1 VSCGTAP
8 HEAIGAAD
16 RPDTDRPDQEE
27 SALVTKQP
35 RLSAG
40 RARALGMPTR
50 GTTNPN
56 RLRRMDN
63 WIATELAEP
72 LRRAAVPLV
81 IDLGYG
87 QSPVTAVE
95 LLGRL
100 RRHRPD
106 VEVLGLEIDP
116 QRVAAAQQA
125 SGPGLS
131 FGLGGFELAGRHPVI
146 VRAANVL
153 RQYPPSAVPEA
164 WQRMQRQ
171 LAPGGLIVEGT
182 SDELGRRASW
192 VLLDADGPLSLT
204 LSCRLEHLQR
214 PSEVADRLVK
224 ALIHRNVAGEP
235 VHQLLRAMDAAW
247 DLHAPLAAFGPRQR
261 WQAMAASMTADWP
274 VLSTPARHRLGELTF
289 RWDAVAARPELK

>member
-1 VSCGTAP
+1 M
-8 HEAIGAAD
+8 
-16 RPDTDRPDQEE
+16 
-27 SALVTKQP
+27 TKQP
-35 RLSAG
+35 RLAAG

-50 GTTNPN
+50 GTTSPN

-63 WIATELAEP
+63 WIVAELAEP

-95 LLGRL
+95 LLSRL
-100 RRHRPD
+100 RQHRPD

-116 QRVAAAQQA
+116 ERVAAAQHA
-125 SGPGLS
+125 SRPGLS
-131 FGLGGFELAGRHPVI
+131 FGLGGFELAGRQPAL

-153 RQYPPSAVPEA
+153 RQYPPSAVPGA
-164 WQRMQRQ
+164 WRRMQGQ

-204 LSCRLEHLQR
+204 LSCRLEHLRR
-214 PSEVADRLVK
+214 PSDVADRLVK
-224 ALIHRNVAGEP
+224 ALIHRNVPGEP
-235 VHQLLRAMDAAW
+235 IHRLLRALDAAW
-247 DLHAPLAAFGPRQR
+247 DRHAPLAAFGPRQR
-261 WQAMAASMTADWP
+261 WQAMAASMTAEWP
-274 VLSTPARHRLGELTF
+274 VVSTPARHRLGELTV
-289 RWDAVAARPELK
+289 RWEAVAPTAEPE

>member
-1 VSCGTAP
+1 M
-8 HEAIGAAD
+8 
-16 RPDTDRPDQEE
+16 
-27 SALVTKQP
+27 TKQP
-35 RLSAG
+35 RLAAG

-63 WIATELAEP
+63 WIASELAEP
-72 LRRAAVPLV
+72 LGRAAVPLV
-81 IDLGYG
+81 IDLGFG

-106 VEVLGLEIDP
+106 VEVLGLEFDP
-116 QRVAAAQQA
+116 ERVAAALPA

-131 FGLGGFELAGRHPVI
+131 FGLGGFELAGRHPI
-146 VRAANVL
+146 LVRAANVL
-153 RQYPPSAVPEA
+153 RQYPPAAVAEA
-164 WQRMQRQ
+164 WQRMQCQ
-171 LAPGGLIVEGT
+171 LAPGGAIIEGT

-192 VLLDADGPLSLT
+192 VLLDADGPQSLT
-204 LSCRLEHLQR
+204 LSCRLEHLRR
-214 PSEVADRLVK
+214 PSDVADRLVK

-235 VHQLLRAMDAAW
+235 IHRLLRAMDAAW
-247 DLHAPLAAFGPRQR
+247 DLHAPLAAYGPRQR

-274 VLSTPARHRLGELTF
+274 VVSSPRRHRLGEFTVE
-289 RWDAVAARPELK
+289 WAAVAPEPGRK